1 MFCFSGHLLEGI
13 GMSGETPSDLLAT
26 LRKQFAKLHL
36 ELAAGRQEAAEAR
49 IDALDQMIEVLQFD
63 EWQNKKM
70 LEDEGAIVW
79 RLLVEGDT
87 ISPGD
92 QRWDGFDQEWRE
104 ISDDLHG
111 DSVEQYSVIRR
122 KIFLPG

>member
-1 MFCFSGHLLEGI
+1 
-13 GMSGETPSDLLAT
+13 MSGEELSDLLAT
-26 LRKQFAKLHL
+26 LRKQFAKLHI
-36 ELAAGRQEAAEAR
+36 ELAAGRQDAAEAR
-49 IDALDQMIEVLQFD
+49 IDALDQMVEVLQFD
-63 EWQNKKM
+63 EWQSKKIM
-70 LEDEGAIVW
+70 DEEGAIVW

-92 QRWDGFDQEWRE
+92 ERWDGFDQEWRE
-104 ISDDLHG
+104 IADDLHG